1 MMEEG
6 KKESVV
12 LEKGKLGGRCACCNS
27 SLDDIKSRRHNAI

>member
-6 KKESVV
+6 KKEFVV

-27 SLDDIKSRRHNAI
+27 SSNDIKSRRHDEI